1 MSTVRSHWRDDYES
15 GNFRPIL
22 QLSGR
27 VRLPGVAHVDDFVKS
42 DDDRQVHGLIFGI
55 QSLGKMYAAP
65 PGIPA
70 DRLDALRKA
79 LAATMK
85 DPEFLAE
92 AAKLQ
97 IDISPMVGDE
107 VEAVIAKVTAASP
120 AAIERAKQALTP

>member
-1 MSTVRSHWRDDYES
+1 
-15 GNFRPIL
+15 
-22 QLSGR
+22 
-27 VRLPGVAHVDDFVKS
+27 VKS

-97 IDISPMVGDE
+97 IDISPMAGDE